1 MKFRDKRSGL
11 IYAPSNEQ
19 VACWMA
25 KDPNLEPIVKPEKA
39 APKKAEKAAPK
50 KPTRKSKRKTE

>member
-50 KPTRKSKRKTE
+50 KPKKKTE